1 MSEDNSY
8 VSQLKRIAATYKAVT
23 EADVTAAKSVMDC
36 LKLIA
41 KGHGVLENVLEPAK
55 SISDVLTIIADYME
69 EPAST

>member
-1 MSEDNSY
+1 MSEENSY
-8 VSQLKRIAATYKAVT
+8 VSQLKRIAATYQAVT

-41 KGHGVLENVLEPAK
+41 KGKGVYENILEPAK

-69 EPAST
+69 EPASS